1 MEFAVWAVYALLFL
15 SQAFIIYR
23 FKNNGESSFIPM
35 VLVSFLSFT
44 AYIILI
50 TVFGLK
56 IPGLVIIFAMIS
68 LFIHTFLGY
77 YFKLYERTRKFDRI
91 IHAVGAFAYA
101 LLTYCT
107 LTAIFC
113 ASVSR
118 VLGAIFTGSL
128 GVTLG
133 VFIEIMEFASDS
145 SRKKKVKMQKGLHDT
160 DFDLIADVI
169 GSVCA
174 SIYAFIYFIN

>member
-15 SQAFIIYR
+15 SQVFIIYQ
-23 FKNNGESSFIPM
+23 FKHNGETVFIPM
-35 VLVSFLSFT
+35 TLVSFLSFT

-56 IPGLVIIFAMIS
+56 LPGLVLIFATVS
-68 LFIHTFLGY
+68 LFIHTFFGY
-77 YFKLYERTRKFDRI
+77 YFKLYERTRKFDRVN
-91 IHAVGAFAYA
+91 HAIGAFAYG
-101 LLTYCT
+101 LLAYCT
-107 LTAIFC
+107 LTAIFG
-113 ASVSR
+113 ALVSR
-118 VLGAIFTGSL
+118 VSGAIFTGSL

-145 SRKKKVKMQKGLHDT
+145 TRKKTVKMQKGLHDT

-169 GSVCA
+169 GSACA
-174 SIYAFIYFIN
+174 AVYALLFIL